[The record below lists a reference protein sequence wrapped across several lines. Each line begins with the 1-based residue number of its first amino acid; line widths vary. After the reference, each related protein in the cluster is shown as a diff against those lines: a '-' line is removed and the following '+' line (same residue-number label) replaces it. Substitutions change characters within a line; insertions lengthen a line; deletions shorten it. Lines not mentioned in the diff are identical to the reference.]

1 MEIKE
6 WVMRKLIVLCLIAL
20 ISVIPVFAENTGTI
34 GSSTPTDSI
43 KVSLDLGAV
52 NSATVGFSS
61 SEVTNFASS
70 TALTEGA
77 NKLQPSSAD
86 GKAKLANDIYAYAK
100 IQYPQTCYVT
110 IKADD
115 AMIGYRNSNRD
126 ELGSTVKLGW
136 KIIDKEDEA
145 DLLDITYDAQN
156 NNVSGAGSKLIFT
169 HDGSAAATKVYSLPI
184 NIETYDYRGLAA
196 NYFEQTLTIVV
207 STDSPATGA

>member
-1 MEIKE
+1 
-6 WVMRKLIVLCLIAL
+6 MRKSIVLCLIAL

-77 NKLQPSSAD
+77 DKLQPSSAD

-100 IQYPQTCYVT
+100 IQYPGTCYVT

-115 AMIGYRNSNRD
+115 AMIGYKNSNKD
-126 ELGSTVKLGW
+126 ELDNIFDTYYKGTIKRPIGLKASLN
-136 KIIDKEDEA
+136 
-145 DLLDITYDAQN
+145 LLKTYITDFRGDIW
-156 NNVSGAGSKLIFT
+156 
-169 HDGSAAATKVYSLPI
+169 VYSKENFGTMITFVLPL
-184 NIETYDYRGLAA
+184 R
-196 NYFEQTLTIVV
+196 
-207 STDSPATGA
+207 